1 MYIVTKYHMTFL
13 VFLSLLISGCGY
25 LQNERTGLSWLH
37 LETGLSLGT
46 YTDSKSAGKDEASI
60 YILRIDPQVFDIN
73 LYCASQFNQQSHTMQ
88 GWAEKFDLVAATNA
102 GMFATDLI
110 TSVGY
115 LNSNGHL
122 NNPKINS
129 SHKCMFAC
137 QPLDSAVVPAKIIDL
152 TCNDFRSH
160 EDKYHSFL
168 QSIRMI
174 SCNGKNVWQPQ
185 DDRWSIAALGMDS
198 DGQLLFLYSGF
209 PRSVHEF
216 IEILLNLPLN
226 IGTTMYLEGGI
237 QAGLYISSGGITMD
251 LPGEN
256 RSEILLNNDSQTGR
270 PLPNVIGIRRKTK

>member
-1 MYIVTKYHMTFL
+1 MTRIKKYPAT
-13 VFLSLLISGCGY
+13 LLIFLMLSISDCGY
-25 LQNERTGLSWLH
+25 FQNEKAGLRWLH
-37 LETGLSLGT
+37 LESGLSLGT

-73 LYCASQFNQQSHTMQ
+73 LYCASQFDLQSLSME
-88 GWAEKFDLVAATNA
+88 GWAEKFDLIAVTNA
-102 GMFATDLI
+102 GMFATDLL

-129 SHKCMFAC
+129 SYKCIFAC
-137 QPLDSAVVPAKIIDL
+137 QSLDSAVAAATILDL
-152 TCNDFRSH
+152 TCVDFQKYQ
-160 EDKYHSFL
+160 DKYHSFL

-174 SCNGKNVWQPQ
+174 SCRGKNVWQPQ
-185 DDRWSIAALGMDS
+185 DDRWSIAALGTDS
-198 DGQLLFLYSGF
+198 KEQLLFLYSGF

-216 IEILLNLPLN
+216 IETLLNLPLD

-237 QAGLYISSGGITMD
+237 QAGIYLSTGGITLD

-256 RSEILLNNDSQTGR
+256 PSEILLNSDTQTGR
-270 PLPNVIGIRRKTK
+270 PLPNIIGVRRKAE